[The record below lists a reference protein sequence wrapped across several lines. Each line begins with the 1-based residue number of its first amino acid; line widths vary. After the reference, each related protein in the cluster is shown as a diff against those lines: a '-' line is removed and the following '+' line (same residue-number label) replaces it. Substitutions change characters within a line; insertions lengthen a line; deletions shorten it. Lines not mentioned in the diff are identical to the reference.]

1 MKPYYKS
8 KHATLYH
15 GDALEALRALPDNS
29 VDAVVTDPPYF
40 KVKNLAWDR
49 QWDKPQAFLAWV
61 GELCDRWRRVLKP
74 NGSLYCF
81 ASPKMAARVEVVIG
95 ERFNVLNSIVWRKFS
110 AEGTN
115 AGPWMRAEKE
125 GLRAYFDQTERI
137 IFAEHYGA
145 DNIAEGEAGYAA
157 KCDEL
162 RGFVFEPLRA
172 YLDAERVA
180 AMLTPEDC
188 NEICGHRRE
197 GGMAGRHYFS
207 ASQFWIPTAANYAK
221 LQAAT
226 GRFQRPH
233 EDLRREYEDLRRE
246 YEDLRREYEDLR
258 RPFSVTAEVPYTDVW
273 DFATV
278 QAYKGKHPCEKP
290 QALLTHII
298 RSSTRPGA
306 LVLDCFA
313 GSGSTGE
320 AALRLGRNI
329 ILIEKD
335 PHWIEQS
342 ARRVKA
348 AEAFAPV
355 SDIRV
360 ERQKRER
367 AKAQKSTIE
376 QFPLFEVLTA

>member
-1 MKPYYKS
+1 MLTPFYQS
-8 KHATLYH
+8 DRATLYH
-15 GDALEALRALPDNS
+15 GDALETLRALPDNS
-29 VDAVVTDPPYF
+29 VDAVVSDPPYF

-49 QWDKPQAFLAWV
+49 QWDKPQAFLAWI
-61 GELCDRWRRVLKP
+61 GELCDQWRRVLKP

-81 ASPKMAARVEVVIG
+81 ASPKIAARVEVAIG

-115 AGPWMRAEKE
+115 AGPWMKACKE

-137 IFAEHYGA
+137 VFAEHIGA
-145 DNIAEGEAGYAA
+145 DNIAKGEAGYAA

-180 AMLTPEDC
+180 AMLTPKDSDR
-188 NEICGHRRE
+188 ICGNQ
-197 GGMAGRHYFS
+197 MAGHYYTRIQW
-207 ASQFWIPTAANYAK
+207 ALPTAANYAK

-226 GRFQRPH
+226 GRFQRPY
-233 EDLRREYEDLRRE
+233 EYLRADYEDLRA
-246 YEDLRREYEDLR
+246 DYEDLR
-258 RPFSVTAEVPYTDVW
+258 RPFSVTADVPYTDVW
-273 DFATV
+273 DFPTV

-290 QALLTHII
+290 QALLSHII
-298 RSSTRPGA
+298 RSSTREGA
-306 LVLDCFA
+306 TVLDCFA

-348 AEAFAPV
+348 AELFAPV

-367 AKAQKSTIE
+367 ARIASKPAE
-376 QFPLFEVLTA
+376 QFPLFAAMTA

>member
-1 MKPYYKS
+1 MIEPYYQDS
-8 KHATLYH
+8 RVTLFN

-29 VDAVVTDPPYF
+29 VDAVVTDPPYNM
-40 KVKNLAWDR
+40 KKAE
-49 QWDKPQAFLAWV
+49 WDKFKSPQAFIAWI
-61 GELCDRWRRVLKP
+61 GELADEWRRVLKP

-81 ASPKMAARVEVVIG
+81 ASPKMAARVEVAIG
-95 ERFNVLNSIVWRKFS
+95 ERLNVLNSIVWRKFS

-125 GLRAYFDQTERI
+125 GLRAYFNQTERI

-145 DNIAEGEAGYAA
+145 DNVAKGEAGYAA

-162 RGFVFEPLRA
+162 RGFVFEPIRA

-180 AMLTPEDC
+180 AMLTPKDSDR
-188 NEICGHRRE
+188 ICGNQ
-197 GGMAGRHYFS
+197 MAGHYYTRIQW
-207 ASQFWIPTAANYAK
+207 ALPTAPNYAK

-226 GRFQRPH
+226 GRFRRPY

-258 RPFSVTAEVPYTDVW
+258 RPFSVTADVPYTDVW
-273 DFATV
+273 DFPTV

-290 QALLTHII
+290 QALLSHIV
-298 RSSTRPGA
+298 RSSTREGA
-306 LVLDCFA
+306 TVLDCFA

-342 ARRVKA
+342 ARRVKTA
-348 AEAFAPV
+348 GAFAPV
-355 SDIRV
+355 TYIATHR
-360 ERQKRER
+360 KGRER
-367 AKAQKSTIE
+367 TTPPRIE
-376 QFPLFEVLTA
+376 QPMLWQTLSA